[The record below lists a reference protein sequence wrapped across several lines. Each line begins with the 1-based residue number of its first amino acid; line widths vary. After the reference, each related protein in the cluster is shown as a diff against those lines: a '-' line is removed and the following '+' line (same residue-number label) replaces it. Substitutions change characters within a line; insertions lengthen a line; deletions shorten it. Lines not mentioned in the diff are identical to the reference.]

1 MRTRPFKGNLMVVKL
16 LDTSPW
22 IKRLTKV
29 IFALLR
35 VLDKA
40 SRGHQH
46 ILESPFGRHELTNKL
61 LWERTCLLL
70 WPFKKDFGL
79 HISMVLWLN
88 VFMGYTACVL
98 LQQYECIWSY
108 GCGLFLPHITATK
121 SHSCVKSFEPEK
133 ATFPV
138 GAYPQ
143 SASFHSVAWDWLQL
157 QPLSKFNTFHSQ
169 VFANLWSH
177 NYHNVMWDIHSSFWF
192 QCIRQMGWSI

>member
-98 LQQYECIWSY
+98 LQQYACIFDHMAAGY
-108 GCGLFLPHITATK
+108 FYHTL
-121 SHSCVKSFEPEK
+121 
-133 ATFPV
+133 
-138 GAYPQ
+138 
-143 SASFHSVAWDWLQL
+143 L
-157 QPLSKFNTFHSQ
+157 QPNHIHVWNHL
-169 VFANLWSH
+169 NLKKPH
-177 NYHNVMWDIHSSFWF
+177 FLLEHIHSLPVFTV
-192 QCIRQMGWSI
+192 